1 MEPNLKP
8 NALKLGITSA
18 SEREEG
24 PQENSPPYSVRK
36 QTNPSD
42 NFQSSQTQL
51 GSGMYLGNFSKDKSH
66 LAPSPPTDLKVFP
79 SEILPK
85 STYQWRASMDAC
97 KRYTEGI
104 PWKFKGTEARV
115 RMSKHSSLVRR
126 GRKAFPPQKVEIQTP
141 PNDPSIRDVPKPDPT
156 EKGTG
161 KFAFCQC

>member
-1 MEPNLKP
+1 MDHMAPENGTNLTD
-8 NALKLGITSA
+8 ALFMPKMTSDLSCPHPSA
-18 SEREEG
+18 WAEWRKTK
-24 PQENSPPYSVRK
+24 NSVA
-36 QTNPSD
+36 
-42 NFQSSQTQL
+42 
-51 GSGMYLGNFSKDKSH
+51 YLGNFSKDKNH

-97 KRYTEGI
+97 KRYTKGI